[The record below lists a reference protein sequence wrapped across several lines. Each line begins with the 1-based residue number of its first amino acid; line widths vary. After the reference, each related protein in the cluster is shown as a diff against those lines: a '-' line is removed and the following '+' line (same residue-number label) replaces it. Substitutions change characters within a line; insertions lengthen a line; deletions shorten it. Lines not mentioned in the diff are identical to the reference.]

1 LTPGEPPA
9 TRINTTSQGRVGAF
23 GFLKA
28 ARHPHAVSV
37 TCAAAACA
45 LAPAYV
51 IRWHVLSYPTTLL
64 EVAILLT
71 VAAFVIET
79 AWRRSSVMWR
89 GPLTAPAGI
98 FLLAG
103 AISIVV
109 AADHRGALGL
119 FRAYLVEPMA
129 FAVVVVTVVTSRQR
143 ALMLLAGLAV
153 GGLVAGLA
161 NSVVVLAALRAHTLD
176 VTLTPPVV
184 IYNTANAVALYL
196 VPLIAISAS
205 LSLHATQLR
214 ERLVS
219 GVFTVL
225 AALAVLLS
233 FSRGGYLA
241 LAAVAVGLAVSHRLR
256 WWLTSAGAVALGL
269 LLLIPPFFARVRA
282 EVDLNSGRNTL
293 VGRFH
298 LWDAALQMLRNRPL
312 FGAGLSGFAAAI
324 APYWNPTHT
333 DRFTYP
339 HNILLNFWSET
350 GLLGVVAFG
359 WIVVAALRLSLRGW
373 RQSGSDWRPIHLGVL
388 LAIVAVLVHGLV
400 DVPYFKNDLSLE
412 FWTLVAVSWSGVYRL
427 TSPPTG
433 ERRTAGSKADI

>member
-1 LTPGEPPA
+1 MGSGEPPA
-9 TRINTTSQGRVGAF
+9 TQISAPSRRRVGALGLF
-23 GFLKA
+23 TA
-28 ARHPHAVSV
+28 PRHIYVISATS
-37 TCAAAACA
+37 AAATCA

-64 EVAILLT
+64 EAAILLT
-71 VAAFVIET
+71 VAAFVFET
-79 AWRRSSVMWR
+79 AWQRSSVVWR

-109 AADHRGALGL
+109 AADNRGALGL

-129 FAVVVVTVVTSRQR
+129 FAVVVATVVDSKQR
-143 ALMLLAGLAV
+143 ALMLLAGLAA

-161 NSVVVLAALRAHTLD
+161 NSVVVFAALRAHTLD

-196 VPLIAISAS
+196 VPLIAVSAS

-214 ERLVS
+214 VRLVS
-219 GVFTVL
+219 AVFTCL
-225 AALAVLLS
+225 AVLAVLLS

-241 LAAVAVGLAVSHRLR
+241 LAVVAIGLTLSHRLR
-256 WWLTSAGAVALGL
+256 WWLTSAGVVALGL
-269 LLLIPPFFARVRA
+269 LLLLPPFFARIRA

-298 LWDAALQMLRNRPL
+298 LWDAALQMLLHRPL
-312 FGAGLSGFAAAI
+312 FGAGLSGFAAAV

-359 WIVVAALRLSLRGW
+359 WIVVVAFRLSLRGW
-373 RQSGSDWRPIHLGVL
+373 RRSGPDWRPIHLGVL
-388 LAIVAVLVHGLV
+388 LAIVAILVHGLV

-412 FWTLVAVSWSGVYRL
+412 FWTLVAVSWSNVYRL
-427 TSPPTG
+427 SSPPTS
-433 ERRTAGSKADI
+433 ERPTAGVGRDF